1 MKAEM
6 KAATARNIEDIRNA
20 SLKHNK
26 RWVRR
31 QAEARK
37 ATKQH
42 SQPPR
47 ANYSN

>member
-1 MKAEM
+1 MKADIR
-6 KAATARNIEDIRNA
+6 AATERRIDNIRDA

-31 QAEARK
+31 QAEKRK